1 MFFSLTPEMIARYNK
16 YKNQTIPT
24 FNEYFNSRYYDEVT
38 DFYKT
43 FNFSLSFKNML
54 IVSNLQNIVRNK
66 IMQEYI
72 HKYPTAKVE
81 EDYTLH
87 EKNIPSKS
95 QQNTDNTDDSYDIVE
110 NQPTDDSNENI
121 TETQTPTKALRRS
134 TRLRNKTL
142 N

>member
-38 DFYKT
+38 DFYKN
-43 FNFSLSFKNML
+43 FNFSLSFRNML
-54 IVSNLQNIVRNK
+54 VVSNLQNIVRNK
-66 IMQEYI
+66 IMNEYI
-72 HKYPTAKVE
+72 KKYPTAKVE

-87 EKNIPSKS
+87 EKNIPNS
-95 QQNTDNTDDSYDIVE
+95 NETDNTEETYDIVE
-110 NQPTDDSNENI
+110 NQPTDYDESNQNENKNEI
-121 TETQTPTKALRRS
+121 KTKVLRRS
-134 TRLRNKTL
+134 TRLRNKTF